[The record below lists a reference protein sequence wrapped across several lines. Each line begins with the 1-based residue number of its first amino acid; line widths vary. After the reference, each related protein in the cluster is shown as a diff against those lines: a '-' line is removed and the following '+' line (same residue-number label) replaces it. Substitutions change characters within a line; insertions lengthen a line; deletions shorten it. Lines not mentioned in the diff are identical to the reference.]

1 MSSKTAKQT
10 VEFGDFQTP
19 LPLAKSVCSLLLRA
33 DFEPASI
40 IEPTCGQGT
49 FLTAALEAFPDASIR
64 GYEYN
69 PAYAEAAHR
78 TVSRFSQATVQ
89 KGDFFRVDWDAEL
102 SKLADPLLVLGNPPW
117 VTNATVGS
125 LGGSNLP
132 EKSNLDGLR
141 GIDAMTGR
149 ANFDISEW
157 MLRENLRWLRGRRG
171 AIAVL
176 CKTSVAR
183 KVLVHAWS
191 ASLPIKSVTIYRLD
205 AHREFGVSVDACLL
219 FVCLAPGAQTREC
232 AVYDA
237 LNAPRP
243 SSSFGM
249 RDGRLVSDLET
260 YGRLHSLSSDGLTGW
275 RSGVKHDCSRVF
287 EFSVKN
293 GELVNGLGEVVSL
306 ETDVVFPLLKS
317 SDVASRRPP
326 RKYLIVPHR
335 SMDESSHELRRR
347 APRAWQYL
355 TAHERTLE
363 ARASAVYKKR
373 PKFSIFGIGPYS
385 FAPWKVA
392 ISGLYKNLRFTKIGL
407 IDGQPILLD
416 DTCYFFPCDSEEECL
431 SLYQLVSSPLA
442 LEFWSSLVFWDSK
455 RPITAKLLN
464 LLDLASLAKKMG
476 AWNPTT
482 RRIAERQMTAYSAG
496 SHQPMLFRES
506 SSQYGLTER
515 VFNSLV
521 NDKNKK

>member
-1 MSSKTAKQT
+1 MNPRSAKQT

-19 LPLAKSVCSLLLRA
+19 LRLAKSVCSLLLRTG
-33 DFEPASI
+33 FEPSSI
-40 IEPTCGQGT
+40 IEPTCGQGA

-78 TVSRFSQATVQ
+78 TVPRFSQATVQ
-89 KGDFFRVDWDAEL
+89 KGDFFRVDWDTEL
-102 SKLADPLLVLGNPPW
+102 SKLSEPLLVLGNPPW
-117 VTNATVGS
+117 VTSATVGS

-141 GIDAMTGR
+141 GIDALTGR

-183 KVLVHAWS
+183 KALVHAWS
-191 ASLPIKSVTIYRLD
+191 ASLPIESATIYRLD

-219 FVCLAPGAQTREC
+219 FVCLVPGTQTHEC
-232 AVYDA
+232 AIYDT
-237 LNAPRP
+237 LNAPKP

-249 RDGRLVSDLET
+249 RDNRLVSDLET
-260 YGRLHSLSSDGLTGW
+260 YGRLHSLYSDGLSGW

-293 GELVNGLGEVVSL
+293 GELVNGLGEVVLL

-317 SDVASRRPP
+317 SDVAGHRPP
-326 RKYLIVPHR
+326 RKYLLVPHR
-335 SMDESSHELRRR
+335 SMEESSLELRSR

-355 TAHERTLE
+355 TSHERTLE
-363 ARASAVYKKR
+363 ARGISVYKKR

-392 ISGLYKNLRFTKIGL
+392 ISGLYKNLRFTKIGP

-431 SLYQLVSSPLA
+431 CLYELVSSPLA

-476 AWNPTT
+476 AWTPTT
-482 RRIAERQMTAYSAG
+482 RRVAEQQMTAYSAS

-506 SSQYGLTER
+506 SSRYGLTEEMR
-515 VFNSLV
+515 DPLA
-521 NDKNKK
+521 NDKSGE

>member
-1 MSSKTAKQT
+1 MSPKAAKQT

-19 LPLAKSVCSLLLRA
+19 LHLAKSVCSLLLRTG
-33 DFEPASI
+33 FEPAAI
-40 IEPTCGQGT
+40 IEPTCGQGA
-49 FLTAALEAFPDASIR
+49 FLAAALEVFSDATVR

-69 PAYAEAAHR
+69 PAHAEAAQR

-89 KGDFFRVDWDAEL
+89 KGNFFRIDWDTEL
-102 SKLADPLLVLGNPPW
+102 SKLADPLLILGNPPW
-117 VTNATVGS
+117 VTNAAVGS

-141 GIDAMTGR
+141 GIDALTGR

-157 MLRENLRWLRGRRG
+157 MLRENLRWLRGRHG

-191 ASLPIKSVTIYRLD
+191 ASLPIKSATIYRLD
-205 AHREFGVSVDACLL
+205 AHREFGVSVDACLF
-219 FVCLAPGAQTREC
+219 FVCLAPGVQTREC
-232 AVYDA
+232 AVCDT

-260 YGRLHSLSSDGLTGW
+260 YERIHSLSSDGLTGW

-335 SMDESSHELRRR
+335 SMDESSHELRSR

-392 ISGLYKNLRFTKIGL
+392 ISGLYKNLRFTKIGPL
-407 IDGQPILLD
+407 DGQPILLD

-431 SLYQLVSSPLA
+431 DLYQLVSSPFA

-476 AWNPTT
+476 VWNPTT

-506 SSQYGLTER
+506 SSQYGSTEEGR
-515 VFNSLV
+515 DLLA

>member
-1 MSSKTAKQT
+1 MSSQTARQT

-19 LPLAKSVCSLLLRA
+19 PPLAKSVCSLLLRTG
-33 DFEPASI
+33 FEPASI

-49 FLTAALEAFPDASIR
+49 FLVTALEAFPDATVR

-69 PAYAEAAHR
+69 PTYAEVARR

-89 KGDFFRVDWDAEL
+89 NSDFFRCNWDVEL
-102 SKLADPLLVLGNPPW
+102 SKLADPLLILGNPPW

-141 GIDAMTGR
+141 GIDALTGR

-183 KVLVHAWS
+183 KVLAHAWS
-191 ASLPIKSVTIYRLD
+191 TSLPIESATIYRLD
-205 AHREFGVSVDACLL
+205 AHREFGASVDACLL
-219 FVCLAPGAQTREC
+219 FVCLAPGIQTHEC
-232 AVYDA
+232 SVYDT
-237 LNAPRP
+237 LNAPKP
-243 SSSFGM
+243 SAKFGM

-260 YGRLHSLSSDGLTGW
+260 YGRLHSLYSTSLTGW

-306 ETDVVFPLLKS
+306 ENDVVFPLLKS
-317 SDVASRRPP
+317 SDVAHRRPP
-326 RKYLIVPHR
+326 RKYLLVPHR
-335 SMDESSHELRRR
+335 SMDESSYELRSR

-355 TAHERTLE
+355 TSHEQTL
-363 ARASAVYKKR
+363 AGRASSVYKKR

-392 ISGLYKNLRFTKIGL
+392 ISGLYKSLCFTKIGP
-407 IDGQPILLD
+407 IDEQPILLD

-431 SLYQLVSSPLA
+431 RLYELVSSPLA

-464 LLDLASLAKKMG
+464 LLDLASLAKKIG
-476 AWNPTT
+476 IQTPTT
-482 RRIAERQMTAYSAG
+482 RRIAERQMTAYSRG
-496 SHQPMLFRES
+496 SALRIELPVV
-506 SSQYGLTER
+506 GAA
-515 VFNSLV
+515 
-521 NDKNKK
+521 KG

>member
-1 MSSKTAKQT
+1 MNPKTAKQT

-19 LPLAKSVCSLLLRA
+19 LPLAQSVCSLLLRTGFA
-33 DFEPASI
+33 PAAI

-49 FLTAALEAFPDASIR
+49 FLAAALEAFPDATVR

-69 PAYAEAAHR
+69 PAHAEAAQR

-89 KGDFFRVDWDAEL
+89 KGNFFRVDWDTEL
-102 SKLADPLLVLGNPPW
+102 SKLADPLLILGNPPW
-117 VTNATVGS
+117 VTNAAVGS

-141 GIDAMTGR
+141 GIDALTGR

-157 MLRENLRWLRGRRG
+157 MLRENLRWLRGRHG

-191 ASLPIKSVTIYRLD
+191 ASLPIKSATIYRFD
-205 AHREFGVSVDACLL
+205 AHREFGVSVDACLF

-232 AVYDA
+232 AVCDT

-260 YGRLHSLSSDGLTGW
+260 YERLQSLSSDGLTGW

-335 SMDESSHELRRR
+335 SMDESSHELRSR

-392 ISGLYKNLRFTKIGL
+392 ISGLYKSLRFTKIGP

-431 SLYQLVSSPLA
+431 CLYQLVSSPFA

-476 AWNPTT
+476 VWNPTT

-506 SSQYGLTER
+506 SSQYGSTEEGR
-515 VFNSLV
+515 DPLA

>member
-1 MSSKTAKQT
+1 MSPKAAKQT

-33 DFEPASI
+33 GFEPSSI
-40 IEPTCGQGT
+40 VEPTCGQGA
-49 FLTAALEAFPDASIR
+49 FLAAALETFPDATVR

-69 PAYAEAAHR
+69 PAYVEAAHR
-78 TVSRFSQATVQ
+78 TVSQFSQATVQ
-89 KGDFFRVDWDAEL
+89 KGDFFQLDWNAEL
-102 SKLADPLLVLGNPPW
+102 SKLPEPLLVLGNPPW

-141 GIDAMTGR
+141 GIDALTGR

-171 AIAVL
+171 AIAAL

-183 KVLVHAWS
+183 KVLIHAWS
-191 ASLPIKSVTIYRLD
+191 ASLPIKSATLYRLD
-205 AHREFGVSVDACLL
+205 AQREFGVSVDACLL
-219 FVCLAPGAQTREC
+219 FVCLAPGAQTHEC
-232 AVYDA
+232 AVYDT

-260 YGRLHSLSSDGLTGW
+260 YGRLHSFCSDGLTGW

-287 EFSVKN
+287 ELSVKN
-293 GELVNGLGEVVSL
+293 GALVNGLGEVVSL

-317 SDVASRRPP
+317 SDVASHRPP
-326 RKYLIVPHR
+326 RKYLLVPHR
-335 SMDESSHELRRR
+335 SMDESPHQLRSR
-347 APRAWQYL
+347 APRAWHYL
-355 TAHERTLE
+355 TAHEGALE
-363 ARASAVYKKR
+363 ARASSVYKKR

-392 ISGLYKNLRFTKIGL
+392 ISGLYKSLRFTKIGP
-407 IDGQPILLD
+407 IDGRPILLD

-431 SLYQLVSSPLA
+431 CLYELISSPLA
-442 LEFWSSLVFWDSK
+442 LKFWSSLIFWDSK

-464 LLDLASLAKKMG
+464 LLDLASLAKKTG
-476 AWNPTT
+476 VWTPTT
-482 RRIAERQMTAYSAG
+482 RRVAERQMTAYSTG

-506 SSQYGLTER
+506 FSQYGLTEK
-515 VFNSLV
+515 VFNPLA
-521 NDKNKK
+521 NEKNKK

>member
-1 MSSKTAKQT
+1 MSPKAARQT

-33 DFEPASI
+33 GFEPAAI

-49 FLTAALEAFPDASIR
+49 FLTAALEAFPDATVR

-69 PAYAEAAHR
+69 PAHAEAAHR

-89 KGDFFRVDWDAEL
+89 KGDFFRVDWDTEL
-102 SKLADPLLVLGNPPW
+102 SKLADPLLILGNPPW
-117 VTNATVGS
+117 VTNAAVGS

-141 GIDAMTGR
+141 GIDALTGR

-157 MLRENLRWLRGRRG
+157 MLRENLRWLRGRHG

-191 ASLPIKSVTIYRLD
+191 ASLPTESATIYRLD

-243 SSSFGM
+243 ASSFGM

-335 SMDESSHELRRR
+335 SMDESSHALRSR

-373 PKFSIFGIGPYS
+373 PEFSIFGIGPYS

-392 ISGLYKNLRFTKIGL
+392 ISGLYKSLRFTRVGPL
-407 IDGQPILLD
+407 DSQPILLD

-431 SLYQLVSSPLA
+431 DLYQLVSSPLA

-506 SSQYGLTER
+506 SSQYGSTER

>member
-1 MSSKTAKQT
+1 MSPKAAKQT

-19 LPLAKSVCSLLLRA
+19 PHLAKSVCSLLLRTGFA
-33 DFEPASI
+33 PSSI
-40 IEPTCGQGT
+40 IEPTCGQGA
-49 FLTAALEAFPDASIR
+49 FLAAALEAFPDATIR

-78 TVSRFSQATVQ
+78 AVSRFSQATIQ
-89 KGDFFRVDWDAEL
+89 KGDFFRIDWDAEL
-102 SKLADPLLVLGNPPW
+102 SKLSEPWLVLGNPPW

-132 EKSNLDGLR
+132 EKSNRDGLR
-141 GIDAMTGR
+141 GIDALTGR

-157 MLRENLRWLRGRRG
+157 MLRENLRWLKGRRG

-183 KVLVHAWS
+183 KVLVHVWS
-191 ASLPIKSVTIYRLD
+191 VDFPLKSATIYRLD
-205 AHREFGVSVDACLL
+205 AQREFGVSVDACLL
-219 FVCLAPGAQTREC
+219 FVCLVPGAQTHEC
-232 AVYDA
+232 AVYDT
-237 LNAPRP
+237 LNASRP

-249 RDGRLVSDLET
+249 RDNRLVSDLET
-260 YGRLHSLSSDGLTGW
+260 YGRLHSLSSDGLSGW

-287 EFSVKN
+287 EFSVKD
-293 GELVNGLGEVVSL
+293 GELVNGLGEAVSL

-317 SDVASRRPP
+317 SDVAGHRPP
-326 RKYLIVPHR
+326 RKYLLVPHR
-335 SMDESSHELRRR
+335 SMDESSHELRSR

-355 TAHERTLE
+355 TSHELTLE
-363 ARASAVYKKR
+363 ARASSVYKKR

-392 ISGLYKNLRFTKIGL
+392 ISGLYKSLRFTKIGP
-407 IDGQPILLD
+407 IDGQPVLLD

-431 SLYQLVSSPLA
+431 SLYKLVSSPLA
-442 LEFWSSLVFWDSK
+442 LDFWSSLIFWDSK

-464 LLDLASLAKKMG
+464 LLDLASLAKKMN
-476 AWNPTT
+476 AWTPTT
-482 RRIAERQMTAYSAG
+482 RRIAERQMTAYSTG
-496 SHQPMLFRES
+496 SRQPMLFRES
-506 SSQYGLTER
+506 SSRYGLTEEVR
-515 VFNSLV
+515 DPLA
-521 NDKNKK
+521 NDKSEE